1 MERKEFEQV
10 LKRALELKS
19 QQKKQPDDN
28 FALEDLQSAAA
39 RLGIEPEIL
48 EQALL
53 DTRKQFK
60 KFHLADSPEEV
71 REAFIKHF
79 LMTETHTGPG
89 MAMVK
94 IDHPSISAGSGSPV
108 TVFHPQAKSINAHI
122 EFTPAPGGGT
132 NVTWTGNSKMPT
144 STKVL
149 VGGWPLIVL
158 IPMAISAFIEG
169 AALLTLLPIALI
181 FLFTSLLMMIGMK
194 HNTGRL
200 ETSLVNYFQ
209 NCQTLDEI
217 EKQKK
222 LKTELTQLR
231 ENAAAKP
238 VMDDSVLRAPMPE
251 LNEDPDEEQPDA
263 SRPPGTRLKE

>member
-19 QQKKQPDDN
+19 LQKKQPDDN
-28 FALEDLQSAAA
+28 FALEDLQSAAT

-48 EQALL
+48 EQALR

-60 KFHLADSPEEV
+60 KFHLSDSPEEV

-79 LMTETHTGPG
+79 LIETHTGPG

-94 IDHPSISAGSGSPV
+94 IDHPSISAGSNCPV
-108 TVFHPQAKSINAHI
+108 TVFHPQAKAINAHI

-132 NVTWTGNSKMPT
+132 NVTWTGNSRMPT

-149 VGGWPLIVL
+149 VGGWPLLIL
-158 IPMAISAFIEG
+158 IPLAISAFLEG
-169 AALLTLLPIALI
+169 TALLTLLPIALI
-181 FLFTSLLMMIGMK
+181 FLFTSLIMLAGMK

-200 ETSLVNYFQ
+200 EASLVNYFQ

-222 LKTELTQLR
+222 LKNELTQLR
-231 ENAAAKP
+231 ENAAPKP
-238 VMDDSVLRAPMPE
+238 VMDDSILRAPIPE

>member
-19 QQKKQPDDN
+19 LQKKQPDDN
-28 FALEDLQSAAA
+28 FALEDLQSAAT

-48 EQALL
+48 EQALR

-60 KFHLADSPEEV
+60 KFHLSDSPEEV

-94 IDHPSISAGSGSPV
+94 IDHPSISAGSSSPV
-108 TVFHPQAKSINAHI
+108 TVFHPQAKAINAHI

-132 NVTWTGNSKMPT
+132 NVTWSGNSKMPT

-149 VGGWPLIVL
+149 VGGWPLLIL
-158 IPMAISAFIEG
+158 IPLAISAFAQG
-169 AALLTLLPIALI
+169 AALLSLLPIALI
-181 FLFTSLLMMIGMK
+181 FLFTSLIMLAGMK

-200 ETSLVNYFQ
+200 EASLVNYFQ

-231 ENAAAKP
+231 ENAATKP
-238 VMDDSVLRAPMPE
+238 VMDDSILRAPMPE
-251 LNEDPDEEQPDA
+251 LNEDPDEEQSDA
-263 SRPPGTRLKE
+263 QRPPANRLRE